1 MGAMELAQRLGNPA
15 EVDASLSD
23 LARGV
28 VGSEILRIAAQI
40 RALKSKGAE
49 ICNLTV
55 GDFDPAQFPVP
66 PSLLEGVRAALAAG
80 HTNYPPSDGV
90 LALREAVT
98 RYYARGLGLA
108 YPVESVLI
116 TGGARP
122 LLYGSYRTVL
132 DPGDM
137 VVYPVPS
144 WNNNHYAYLCRA
156 QAVEL
161 PVRAEQNF
169 FPTADQLRPTLSHA
183 RLLLINSP
191 LNPTGTVI
199 DPEVLR
205 EICELVVEENRRRAR
220 AGGDAGKALWLC
232 YDQVYWQLVF
242 GDGASKSD
250 STPAQTSTSTPRSA
264 STAARPAVRHATPP
278 EVCADVAPY
287 TIMLD
292 AASKSFAATGL
303 RVGWAVMPPAA
314 RQRMADILGH
324 VGAWAPK
331 AEQVAMAAL
340 LDDEATIAAYHKV
353 MRAAVEARLD
363 RLADGFAAMRRDG
376 LPVEVIA
383 PQGAIYLSVR
393 VLMPGKS
400 NEQIRKHL
408 LDTAGF
414 ALVPF
419 QAFGLAEDSGWFRI
433 SVGAVSLAE
442 IDAALPRVR
451 AALAGR

>member
-1 MGAMELAQRLGNPA
+1 MPTPTDMSEWLGDPYK
-15 EVDASLSD
+15 VDASLSR

-40 RALKSKGAE
+40 RAMKAKGAA

-55 GDFDPAQFPVP
+55 GDFDPAFFPVP
-66 PSLLEGVRAALAAG
+66 DALLEGVRAALAAG
-80 HTNYPPSDGV
+80 HTNYPPSDGM
-90 LALREAVT
+90 LPLREAVS
-98 RYYARGLGLA
+98 RFYERGLGLK

-132 DPGDM
+132 DPGDV

-144 WNNNHYAYLCRA
+144 WNNNHYAYLCGVTP
-156 QAVEL
+156 VEL
-161 PVRAEQNF
+161 AVGADTNF
-169 FPTADQLRPTLSHA
+169 FPTAELLRPYLSAA
-183 RLLLINSP
+183 RMLLLNSP

-199 DPEVLR
+199 DPEELR
-205 EICELVVEENRRRAR
+205 KICELVVEENRRRAK
-220 AGGDAGKALWLC
+220 AGGDAEKALWLC
-232 YDQVYWQLVF
+232 YDQVYWQLTF
-242 GDGASKSD
+242 GGA
-250 STPAQTSTSTPRSA
+250 
-264 STAARPAVRHATPP
+264 RHATPP
-278 EVCADVAPY
+278 EVCRDIAPY

-292 AASKSFAATGL
+292 AASKSFAATGM

-340 LDDEATIAAYHKV
+340 LDDEPVVSAYAGGMLERVKQ
-353 MRAAVEARLD
+353 RLD
-363 RLADGFAAMRRDG
+363 ALAAGFQAMRSEG

-393 VLMPGKS
+393 FAIRGRT
-400 NEQIRKHL
+400 NEEIRKHL
-408 LDTAGF
+408 LDHAGF
-414 ALVPF
+414 AIVPF
-419 QAFGLAEDSGWFRI
+419 QAFGLRDDSGWFRI
-433 SVGAVSLAE
+433 SVGAVSMDDIAT
-442 IDAALPRVR
+442 ALPRVR
-451 AALAGR
+451 AALST

>member
-1 MGAMELAQRLGNPA
+1 MPAMDLRGKLGDPA
-15 EVDASLSD
+15 LVDGSLSD

-28 VGSEILRIAAQI
+28 IGSEILRIAAEI
-40 RALKSKGAE
+40 RALKAKGAD

-55 GDFDPAQFPVP
+55 GDFDPAQFPAP
-66 PSLLEGVRAALAAG
+66 TKLLDGVRDALAAG

-90 LALREAVT
+90 VALREAVAS
-98 RYYARGLGLA
+98 YYGKHLGLG

-122 LLYGSYRTVL
+122 LLYGSFRTVL
-132 DPGDM
+132 DPGD
-137 VVYPVPS
+137 VAVYPVPS
-144 WNNNHYAYLCRA
+144 WNNNHYSYLCGAR
-156 QAVEL
+156 AVEL
-161 PVRAEQNF
+161 PVRADANF
-169 FPTADQLRPTLSHA
+169 FPTLDDLRPTIAEA

-199 DPEVLR
+199 DPVVLQG
-205 EICELVVEENRRRAR
+205 ICELIVEENRRRER
-220 AGGDAGKALWLC
+220 VGGKALWLC

-242 GDGASKSD
+242 GD
-250 STPAQTSTSTPRSA
+250 
-264 STAARPAVRHATPP
+264 VRHATPP

-287 TIMLD
+287 TIILD

-331 AEQVAMAAL
+331 PEQVAMAAL
-340 LDDEATIAAYHKV
+340 LDDD
-353 MRAAVEARLD
+353 AAVASYLTQQRARVRERLD
-363 RLADGFAAMRRDG
+363 RLAAGFAAMRARG
-376 LPVEVIA
+376 TAVEVTA

-393 VLMPGKS
+393 FPIPGQS
-400 NEQIRKHL
+400 NEATRRML
-408 LDTAGF
+408 LDKAGF
-414 ALVPF
+414 AIVPF
-419 QAFGLAEDSGWFRI
+419 QAFGLREDSGWFRI

-442 IDAALPRVR
+442 IDAALPRVE
-451 AALAGR
+451 AALPRR

>member
-1 MGAMELAQRLGNPA
+1 MEMIGKLGEA
-15 EVDASLSD
+15 AAVDASLSE

-28 VGSEILRIAAQI
+28 VGSEILRIAAEI
-40 RALKSKGAE
+40 RGLKAKGAE

-66 PSLLEGVRAALAAG
+66 SALLEGVRAALAAG

-90 LALREAVT
+90 LPLREAVA
-98 RYYARGLGLA
+98 RFYDRGLGLK

-132 DPGDM
+132 DPGD
-137 VVYPVPS
+137 VAIYPVPS
-144 WNNNHYAYLCRA
+144 WNNNHYAYLCGVR
-156 QAVEL
+156 AVEL
-161 PVRAEQNF
+161 PVGAETNF
-169 FPTADQLRPTLSHA
+169 FPTPEMLRPYLPSA
-183 RLLLINSP
+183 RMLLINSP
-191 LNPTGTVI
+191 LNPTGTVL
-199 DPEVLR
+199 DPQVLQKT
-205 EICELVVEENRRRAR
+205 CELVVEENRRRAK
-220 AGGDAGKALWLC
+220 AGADARKALWLC
-232 YDQVYWQLVF
+232 YDQVYWQLTF
-242 GDGASKSD
+242 GQA
-250 STPAQTSTSTPRSA
+250 
-264 STAARPAVRHATPP
+264 RHATPP

-292 AASKSFAATGL
+292 AASKSFAATGM

-340 LDDEATIAAYHKV
+340 LDDQATIAAYHAE
-353 MRAAVEARLD
+353 MRARVRARLD
-363 RLADGFAAMRRDG
+363 RLAAGFEAMRKDG

-393 VLMPGKS
+393 VALPGAT
-400 NEQIRKHL
+400 NEATRKRL
-408 LDTAGF
+408 LDQAGF
-414 ALVPF
+414 AVVPF
-419 QAFGLAEDSGWFRI
+419 QAFGLRDDSGWFRI
-433 SVGAVSLAE
+433 SVGAVSEAE

-451 AALAGR
+451 AALSAA

>member
-1 MGAMELAQRLGNPA
+1 MFGDPQAT
-15 EVDASLSD
+15 DASLSD

-40 RALKSKGAE
+40 RALKAKGAE

-55 GDFDPAQFPVP
+55 GDFDPKQFPAP
-66 PSLLEGVRAALAAG
+66 AALLDGMRAALAAG

-90 LALREAVT
+90 VELREAV
-98 RYYARGLGLA
+98 ARTYERRLGLK

-132 DPGDM
+132 DPGDV

-144 WNNNHYAYLCRA
+144 WNNNHYAYLCGSRA
-156 QAVEL
+156 IEL
-161 PVRAEQNF
+161 PVRAESNF
-169 FPTADQLRPTLSHA
+169 FPTADELRPHLRYA
-183 RLLLINSP
+183 RLVLLNSP
-191 LNPTGTVI
+191 LNPTGTAI
-199 DPEVLR
+199 DPKMLQK
-205 EICELVVEENRRRAR
+205 ICEALVEENHRRAR
-220 AGGDAGKALWLC
+220 AGAKAVWLC
-232 YDQVYWQLVF
+232 YDQVYWQLVV
-242 GDGASKSD
+242 GE
-250 STPAQTSTSTPRSA
+250 T
-264 STAARPAVRHATPP
+264 RHVTPP
-278 EVCADVAPY
+278 EVCPDIAKH
-287 TIMLD
+287 TIILD

-324 VGAWAPK
+324 VGAWAPRP
-331 AEQVAMAAL
+331 EQVAMAAL
-340 LDDEATIAAYHKV
+340 LDDSATVDAYLAE
-353 MRAAVEARLD
+353 MRPRVAARLD
-363 RLADGFAAMRRDG
+363 RLAVGFAGMRADG

-393 VLMPGKS
+393 IALPGRT
-400 NEQIRKHL
+400 NEETRKLL
-408 LDTAGF
+408 LDRAGL

-419 QAFGLAEDSGWFRI
+419 QAFGLREESGWFRI

-442 IDAALPRVR
+442 IDEALPRVR
-451 AALAGR
+451 AALAG